1 LVEGVNLPRSV
12 KRILVP
18 VDGSIHSSKAA
29 DMALDL
35 AKKYN
40 ATLCILHVAAGYAA
54 YERFSEAYEGRVNPE
69 ILTDTA
75 LNTVRSQGEAYLQ
88 EVEAKAKAEGLT
100 KVERV
105 YSAGDPA
112 DEILNFAERNSVDLI
127 VMGSRGL
134 GRFSRVFLGSV
145 SNKVAHHAHC
155 TVIIVK

>member
-1 LVEGVNLPRSV
+1 MVEGVNLPRSV

-54 YERFSEAYEGRVNPE
+54 YERLSEAYEGRVNPE

-112 DEILNFAERNSVDLI
+112 DEILNFAERNNVDLI